1 MLSRASGV
9 RVAHAPRVRVA
20 GAPCVRVAFALGSW
34 QIVALA
40 AALAEADAHDE
51 GHAACEDHLV
61 LYETVPVSEALKT
74 AMREVG
80 AAAWRWHRIVDAF
93 ELMASVRRKIGQ
105 AEFDAMKERL
115 RAHLGLARIDELW
128 LCFLARA
135 PEKLVM
141 ESWPEAAVQVYE
153 DGLFSYLP
161 QPPTPLEPE
170 PRTLP
175 WPARLPAALRSWL
188 DARRPVRRFRR
199 HKSWLDPRHAE
210 RIAGSWMLLAD
221 LWPPPQVLA
230 HAPRHAVAPERLRA
244 ALAACRSLPAV
255 AAYALPALPRPAVLV
270 LGQTLSR
277 WNALSRADELAIYAE
292 VIDLII
298 GRGYDVWW
306 KEHPRAQEPFFA
318 ELAARAPP
326 GRLREVDLPF
336 ALPVELVADRMG
348 LAACVAGISTAIF
361 YLPRLYAVPSFSFA
375 DALARVLDGRWALQ
389 NELVRRTATPLA
401 ALPAAVATGP
411 DAAAAAAPS
420 APTVLSP

>member
-1 MLSRASGV
+1 
-9 RVAHAPRVRVA
+9 
-20 GAPCVRVAFALGSW
+20 VRVAFALGSW

-61 LYETVPVSEALKT
+61 LYETVPVSEALKM

-80 AAAWRWHRIVDAF
+80 AAAWRWHSIVGAF
-93 ELMASVRRKIGQ
+93 ERMASVRRKIGQ
-105 AEFDAMKERL
+105 GEFDALKEGL
-115 RAHLGLARIDELW
+115 RAHLGLPRIDELW

-135 PEKLVM
+135 PEKLLM
-141 ESWPEAAVQVYE
+141 EAYPDASVQVYE

-161 QPPTPLEPE
+161 QPPTPLEAD
-170 PRTLP
+170 PRSLP
-175 WPARLPAALRSWL
+175 WPARAPAALRAWL

-199 HKSWLDPRHAE
+199 HKHWLDPRHAA
-210 RIAGSWMLLAD
+210 RIAGTWMLLAD

-230 HAPRHAVAPERLRA
+230 QVPRHAVAPERLREV
-244 ALAACRSLPAV
+244 LAACRRLPAV
-255 AAYALPALPRPAVLV
+255 ASYALPALPRPAVLV

-277 WNALSRADELAIYAE
+277 WGALSRADELAIYADA
-292 VIDLII
+292 IALIVE
-298 GRGYDVWW
+298 RGYDVWW

-318 ELAARAPP
+318 ELTAGAPA
-326 GRLREVDLPF
+326 GRVREVDLPF

-361 YLPRLYAVPSFSFA
+361 YLPRLVGVPSFTFA

-389 NELVRRTATPLA
+389 NDLVRRAATPLSE
-401 ALPAAVATGP
+401 LPAASAVASAASP
-411 DAAAAAAPS
+411 AVDASAAPS
-420 APTVLSP
+420 PPSVLSP